1 MSPPFEAHSR
11 DLNHAVESLQGLIR
25 KARDA
30 GYGVTL
36 FIVAAGED
44 DDPTLGLRLSWD
56 EDNASTRHCMG
67 MAVPDAR

>member
-1 MSPPFEAHSR
+1 MSSPFEAHSR

-56 EDNASTRHCMG
+56 AG
-67 MAVPDAR
+67 